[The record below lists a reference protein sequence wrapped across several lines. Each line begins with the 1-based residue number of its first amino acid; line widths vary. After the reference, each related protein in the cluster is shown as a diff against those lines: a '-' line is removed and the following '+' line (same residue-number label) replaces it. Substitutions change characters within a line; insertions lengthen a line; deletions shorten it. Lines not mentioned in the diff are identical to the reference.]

1 MRAPSSEL
9 PIVFDGVTVT
19 AGAVT
24 ILDRIALT
32 LAPGAPTVLIGPNG
46 SGKSTLLRVAMGLL
60 APSRG
65 RITWGGLENVPP
77 LKRAIV
83 FQRPAMLRR
92 SAAAN
97 IRFALRAAGI
107 PRAEHARR
115 IGELLELVGLGP
127 LADRAARRLS
137 GGEQQRLALA
147 RALARDPAVLFLDEP
162 TASLD
167 PTATKAVED
176 IIRAVSERNI
186 KVVMAT
192 HDLGEA
198 RRLAGDVVMLHRGR
212 IVETAAAASFFDSR
226 KPARPRHSSR
236 ANCSS
241 DGRKIQM
248 KMLTRR
254 LLIAVAAS
262 FVFAGHAFAQD
273 KSIVVASTTSTQDS
287 GLFGH
292 ILPMFKAKTGID
304 VKVVAQ
310 GTGQALDTARRGD
323 ADVVFVHAKPAEEKF
338 LSEGFGVKRYPVMYN
353 DFVLIGP
360 KSDPAGIKGSKDI
373 VAALRAIKAKGADFI
388 SRGDKS
394 GTHQA
399 ELNLWKVAGIDIAK
413 DKGPWYK
420 EIGQGMG
427 AALNTASA
435 SNAYV
440 LADRGTWLSFKN
452 RGELVIAVEGDK
464 RLFNQYGVM
473 LVNPEKH
480 PSVKKDLGQQFIDW
494 LVSPE
499 GQKAIADYKING
511 EQLFYPNASDSGA

>member
-1 MRAPSSEL
+1 
-9 PIVFDGVTVT
+9 
-19 AGAVT
+19 
-24 ILDRIALT
+24 
-32 LAPGAPTVLIGPNG
+32 
-46 SGKSTLLRVAMGLL
+46 
-60 APSRG
+60 
-65 RITWGGLENVPP
+65 
-77 LKRAIV
+77 
-83 FQRPAMLRR
+83 
-92 SAAAN
+92 
-97 IRFALRAAGI
+97 
-107 PRAEHARR
+107 
-115 IGELLELVGLGP
+115 
-127 LADRAARRLS
+127 
-137 GGEQQRLALA
+137 
-147 RALARDPAVLFLDEP
+147 
-162 TASLD
+162 
-167 PTATKAVED
+167 
-176 IIRAVSERNI
+176 
-186 KVVMAT
+186 
-192 HDLGEA
+192 
-198 RRLAGDVVMLHRGR
+198 
-212 IVETAAAASFFDSR
+212 
-226 KPARPRHSSR
+226 
-236 ANCSS
+236 
-241 DGRKIQM
+241 M

-254 LLIAVAAS
+254 LLIAVTAS
-262 FVFAGHAFAQD
+262 LVFAGHATAQD

-292 ILPMFKAKTGID
+292 LLPMFKAKTGID

-338 LSEGFGVKRYPVMYN
+338 LAEGFGVKRYPVMYN
-353 DFVLIGP
+353 DFILIGP

-373 VAALRAIKAKGADFI
+373 VAALGAIKAKGADFI

-399 ELNLWKVAGIDIAK
+399 ELNLWKVAGIDVAK

-452 RGELVIAVEGDK
+452 RGELDIAVEGDK

-494 LVSPE
+494 LVSAE

-511 EQLFYPNASDSGA
+511 EQLFYPNANDSGA